1 MHRKY
6 VVISVVSLALAAV
19 LVQVSAQTPPNKT
32 TAPKSG
38 WEYRVLL
45 NTDFVSTDEDPDDA
59 EDAARQIAAAE
70 KKLNELGREGWEYS
84 HTMHRA
90 EIFKRPLR

>member
-6 VVISVVSLALAAV
+6 VIFSGVSLALAA
-19 LVQVSAQTPPNKT
+19 LLIQASAQTPPNKT
-32 TAPKSG
+32 PAPKSG

-45 NTDFVSTDEDPDDA
+45 ITDFLSTDEDPDPA
-59 EDAARQIAAAE
+59 SQIAATE

>member
-1 MHRKY
+1 MNRKY
-6 VVISVVSLALAAV
+6 VPITVVSLALAAV
-19 LVQVSAQTPPNKT
+19 LVQVSAQTPPNKAS
-32 TAPKSG
+32 APKMG

-45 NTDFVSTDEDPDDA
+45 NTDFLPSDKDPDDA
-59 EDAARQIAAAE
+59 ATQIAAVE
-70 KKLNELGREGWEYS
+70 KKLNELGREGWEHS